1 MSVIYVALPV
11 ALIIAGVALQ
21 AFRWC
26 LTEGQYD
33 DLDTPA
39 YRAIFD
45 ESPSSMSRKD
55 GKVPPSAS

>member
-11 ALIIAGVALQ
+11 ALLIAGVALL

-26 LTEGQYD
+26 LKQGQYD

-45 ESPSSMSRKD
+45 DQAKRSK
-55 GKVPPSAS
+55 